1 MSSKLYS
8 RKFWIAVAAFLASLG
23 TGITGLC
30 TDNEAVAMTGGILC
44 VVSAAIYAFCEAYVD
59 ASSIKSDTH
68 EYVETIAVQSNKAD
82 AELTKA
88 AATKITSSTSSTTAV
103 LPVVPDVSTT
113 DEVAE

>member
-1 MSSKLYS
+1 MSDKLTS

-59 ASSIKSDTH
+59 ASSIKSDMH
-68 EYVETIAVQSNKAD
+68 EYVETIAVQSTKAD
-82 AELTKA
+82 ANLSKA
-88 AATKITSSTSSTTAV
+88 AADKITANVQSSATAPAPVPETSA
-103 LPVVPDVSTT
+103 PV
-113 DEVAE
+113 EE

>member
-1 MSSKLYS
+1 MFEKLTS
-8 RKFWIAVAAFLASLG
+8 RKFLIALAAFLSSLG

-30 TDNEAVAMTGGILC
+30 INNEAVAMTGGILC

-59 ASSIKSDTH
+59 AASIKSDTH

-88 AATKITSSTSSTTAV
+88 AANKITATVTTPEPA
-103 LPVVPDVSTT
+103 PTT
-113 DEVAE
+113 PTETTPTEEVK

>member
-1 MSSKLYS
+1 MLNKLTS
-8 RKFWIAVAAFLASLG
+8 RKFLIALAAFLSSLG

-30 TDNEAVAMTGGILC
+30 INNEAVAMTGGILC

-59 ASSIKSDTH
+59 ATSIKSDTH

-88 AATKITSSTSSTTAV
+88 AATKITATVSNTDPVPTPATPETTA
-103 LPVVPDVSTT
+103 PS
-113 DEVAE
+113 E

>member
-1 MSSKLYS
+1 MSDKLTS

-68 EYVETIAVQSNKAD
+68 EYVETIAVQSTKAD
-82 AELTKA
+82 ANLSKA
-88 AATKITSSTSSTTAV
+88 AADKITANVQSSVTPPAPVPEATA
-103 LPVVPDVSTT
+103 P
-113 DEVAE
+113 EGE